1 MWKTV
6 MLKMIVKPFKVCC
19 IELRQRLVMM
29 GMVNSLDRNSER
41 RRLKFFQIKLM

>member
-19 IELRQRLVMM
+19 FELRQRLVMM
-29 GMVNSLDRNSER
+29 EIVNRLEINSER
-41 RRLKFFQIKLM
+41 RRLKVQ